1 MAGLDE
7 TMLGNGSESDVEKLM
22 KLTEKRSKLE
32 QDIAR
37 LMEEWDELEVFV
49 NSLS

>member
-7 TMLGNGSESDVEKLM
+7 AMLGDGNERDVEKLM

-32 QDIAR
+32 QEIAR
-37 LMEEWDELEVFV
+37 LMEEWDELEGFV